1 IATFSLDNFRIA
13 NTRSLHKDTV
23 YVSIGITVGA
33 NPPVI
38 QTRAM
43 GDLNNGTYQTG
54 LSVAA
59 DIPSDNTPVAVNYV
73 IVNNGHSGKDVVER
87 ALQTAVSALG
97 DEAVKVA
104 SGATKG
110 GTESAILGAALG
122 IAPVPLVGTAIA
134 VLSAWVVGKIG
145 TLLFADCDG
154 TVAAGIRI
162 Y

>member
-1 IATFSLDNFRIA
+1 
-13 NTRSLHKDTV
+13 
-23 YVSIGITVGA
+23 
-33 NPPVI
+33 
-38 QTRAM
+38 
-43 GDLNNGTYQTG
+43 DLNNGTYQTG

-59 DIPSDNTPVAVNYV
+59 DIPNDNTPVAVNYV

-87 ALQTAVSALG
+87 ALQTAVAAPG

-122 IAPVPLVGTAIA
+122 ISPVPLGGTAIA

-162 Y
+162 YTGSQIIQKTTGGQKLTETVHHPGTDSPTGCGSNSSYFTT